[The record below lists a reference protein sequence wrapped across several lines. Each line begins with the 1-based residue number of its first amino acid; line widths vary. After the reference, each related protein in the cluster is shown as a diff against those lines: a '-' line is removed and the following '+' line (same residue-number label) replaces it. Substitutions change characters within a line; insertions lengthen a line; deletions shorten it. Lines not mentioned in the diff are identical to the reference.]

1 MVLRM
6 LAPAPGPRY
15 PFGMAS
21 IPISDILRLS
31 VAERLKIV
39 GEIWE
44 SIAAEP
50 EALPLTEAQRKEIL
64 RRSEAHKAKPQEA
77 IPLDEAVERIRRSL

>member
-1 MVLRM
+1 L
-6 LAPAPGPRY
+6 PAGLWLLY
-15 PFGMAS
+15 PLNVAS

-39 GEIWE
+39 GEIWD
-44 SIAAEP
+44 SIASEP

-64 RRSEAHKAKPQEA
+64 QRSEAHKARPQEA